1 MNKQLKLSIRTELYN
16 NPNLNLII
24 NKVVTTQI
32 KISFKRLLKFYM
44 QIYQN
49 FPKRIT
55 NKITIKQNN
64 NQNFP
69 NYQNPQMRKMKDF
82 DFYMQIDL
90 VIWLVSLR
98 TTHKL
103 EKGVTIEM
111 GKPKKKEPNWF
122 EDEEPRKLILL
133 FLHGFKDVSKHQRVF
148 TICAQLLSSVALNST
163 TQKFQKARWWEEEKK
178 NIINSFDCGCSG
190 LWFL

>member
-24 NKVVTTQI
+24 NKVITTQI
-32 KISFKRLLKFYM
+32 KISFKRLLKFDM
-44 QIYQN
+44 QTYQN

-82 DFYMQIDL
+82 DLYMQIDL
-90 VIWLVSLR
+90 VI
-98 TTHKL
+98 
-103 EKGVTIEM
+103 
-111 GKPKKKEPNWF
+111 
-122 EDEEPRKLILL
+122 
-133 FLHGFKDVSKHQRVF
+133 
-148 TICAQLLSSVALNST
+148 
-163 TQKFQKARWWEEEKK
+163 
-178 NIINSFDCGCSG
+178 
-190 LWFL
+190 